1 MNAVYYGSA
10 GNLNQIDWSNIDL
23 KNINLQIIS
32 NEGPIKWSFKIQ
44 GEIVRQSDIVLLPVN
59 NDHEMTMYKGHN
71 RPVDALRQGRLVITN
86 AKIPSWL
93 LLQRFIWCGD
103 INEGIKWAINNP
115 KEVKQKVKEGQ
126 SFVKNNFTPE
136 IITKKWEKVYNVCD
150 TWDS

>member
-86 AKIPSWL
+86 AKYLVGYYYKDLFVWH
-93 LLQRFIWCGD
+93 